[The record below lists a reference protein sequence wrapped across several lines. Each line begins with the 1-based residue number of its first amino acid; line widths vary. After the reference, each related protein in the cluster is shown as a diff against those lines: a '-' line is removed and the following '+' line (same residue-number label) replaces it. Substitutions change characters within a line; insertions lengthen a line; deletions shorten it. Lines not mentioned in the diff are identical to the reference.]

1 MRWIEMNDALYDYV
15 LAHANPADDPVSE
28 GLAAVTQERFGDQAG
43 MNIGADQGRFLSML
57 VAITGARF
65 VVEIG
70 TFTGMSALWLA
81 RGLPE
86 GGRLVCFDI
95 SDEYLATAQQA
106 WEEAG
111 VADRIELRI
120 GAAAEGLAALPHE
133 PSIDLAFVDADK
145 GGYRGYLDQL
155 VPRLSG
161 RGVIVVDNVLWDGA
175 MVDPS
180 DTSELTVALRDFND
194 HVAGRADVHA
204 VMLPIG
210 DGVTL
215 IRRR

>member
-1 MRWIEMNDALYDYV
+1 MRWIEMDDALYDYV
-15 LAHANPADDPVSE
+15 LAHANPVDDPVSE
-28 GLAAVTQERFGDQAG
+28 RLAAVTQERFADEAN

-57 VAITGARF
+57 VAISGARF
-65 VVEIG
+65 VVEVG

-95 SDEYLATAQQA
+95 TDRYLATAQQA

-111 VADRIELRI
+111 VADRIEVRI
-120 GAAAEGLAALPHE
+120 GPASEGIAALPDH
-133 PSIDLAFVDADK
+133 PTIDLAFVDADK
-145 GGYRGYLDQL
+145 GGYRGYLDLL
-155 VPRLSG
+155 VPRLSD
-161 RGVIVVDNVLWDGA
+161 RGVIVVDNVLWSGA
-175 MVDPS
+175 IVDPT

-194 HVAGRADVHA
+194 HVADRPDVHA

>member
-28 GLAAVTQERFGDQAG
+28 RLAAVTQDRFGDQAE
-43 MNIGADQGRFLSML
+43 MNIGADQGRLLSML
-57 VAITGARF
+57 VAISGARL
-65 VVEIG
+65 VVEVG

-95 SDEYLATAQQA
+95 SDRYLATAQQA
-106 WEEAG
+106 WEEGG
-111 VADRIELRI
+111 VADRIEVRI
-120 GAAAEGLAALPHE
+120 GPAAEGIAALPDE

-155 VPRLSG
+155 LPRLSD
-161 RGVIVVDNVLWDGA
+161 RGVVVVDNVLWSGA
-175 MVDPS
+175 IVDHN
-180 DTSELTVALRDFND
+180 DRSELTVALRDFND

-204 VMLPIG
+204 VVLPIG

-215 IRRR
+215 IRAR